1 MCVYFDRLSSPIG
14 QFGTVALVL
23 VLVLR
28 ARLDDADEID
38 EENEPTDRSSN
49 AVCGLTTSCEDDGD
63 EAAAA
68 RARASDKEEGLAPLY
83 QPPMSS
89 VPPPPP
95 PSPPP
100 PPPPT
105 TTRFLPGS
113 IITGMGLV
121 WWGRADPDRAGGRL
135 SPKVGRDLLGE
146 TLRPPIRNIS
156 SVGGTAPS
164 RGRNGDVFDGIM

>member
-1 MCVYFDRLSSPIG
+1 MG

-28 ARLDDADEID
+28 ARLDDADEIE
-38 EENEPTDRSSN
+38 EENEPTDRSSK

-68 RARASDKEEGLAPLY
+68 RARASDREEGLVPLNL
-83 QPPMSS
+83 PPLSS
-89 VPPPPP
+89 MP
-95 PSPPP
+95 PPP

-146 TLRPPIRNIS
+146 TLRPPMRNIS

-164 RGRNGDVFDGIM
+164 RGRNGDVFDGITKGRAEEVPAGAM